1 MSKVDGLINSLY
13 AVVKKEEADGKN
25 GISLQ
30 LEGVTREDA
39 DRVVYT
45 MNSIGFRCSYAEY
58 TNGTHFL
65 DFEKE

>member
-1 MSKVDGLINSLY
+1 MSKVDELIDSLY
-13 AVVKKEEADGKN
+13 GIVKKEEADGKN

-30 LEGVTREDA
+30 LENVTIEDA
-39 DRVVYT
+39 DKIVYT
-45 MNSIGFRCSYAEY
+45 MNSIGFRCSYSEY

>member
-39 DRVVYT
+39 DRIVYT

-58 TNGTHFL
+58 TNGMHFL

>member
-1 MSKVDGLINSLY
+1 MSKVDELIDSLY
-13 AVVKKEEADGKN
+13 AIVKKEEADCKN

-30 LEGVTREDA
+30 LENVTREDA
-39 DRVVYT
+39 DRIIYT

-65 DFEKE
+65 DFDKE

>member
-1 MSKVDGLINSLY
+1 MDKVDGLINSLY
-13 AVVKKEEADGKN
+13 ALLKKEEADGKN

-39 DRVVYT
+39 NRIVYT

-58 TNGTHFL
+58 INGTHFL

>member
-1 MSKVDGLINSLY
+1 MSKVDELIDSLY
-13 AVVKKEEADGKN
+13 AIVKKEEADGKN

-39 DRVVYT
+39 DRIVYT
-45 MNSIGFRCSYAEY
+45 MNSIGFRCYYAEY

-65 DFEKE
+65 DFDKE

>member
-1 MSKVDGLINSLY
+1 MNKVDGLINSLY
-13 AVVKKEEADGKN
+13 AIVKKEEAAGNN

-30 LEGVTREDA
+30 LEDVTREDA
-39 DRVVYT
+39 DRIVYT
-45 MNSIGFRCSYAEY
+45 MNSIGFRCSHSEY

>member
-1 MSKVDGLINSLY
+1 MSKVDELIDSLY
-13 AVVKKEEADGKN
+13 AIVKKEEADGKN

-30 LEGVTREDA
+30 LEDITRDDA
-39 DRVVYT
+39 DRIVYT

-58 TNGTHFL
+58 ANGTHFL

>member
-1 MSKVDGLINSLY
+1 MDKVDGLINSLY
-13 AVVKKEEADGKN
+13 AIVKKEEADGKN
-25 GISLQ
+25 VISLQ
-30 LEGVTREDA
+30 LEDITMDDA
-39 DRVVYT
+39 DRIAYT

>member
-1 MSKVDGLINSLY
+1 MSKVDELIDSLY
-13 AVVKKEEADGKN
+13 AIVKKEEADGKN
-25 GISLQ
+25 DISLQ

-39 DRVVYT
+39 DRIVYT

-58 TNGTHFL
+58 TNKTHFL

>member
-1 MSKVDGLINSLY
+1 MNKVDGLINSLY
-13 AVVKKEEADGKN
+13 AIVKKEEADGKDS
-25 GISLQ
+25 ISLQ
-30 LEGVTREDA
+30 LENITRDDA
-39 DRVVYT
+39 DRIVYT

>member
-1 MSKVDGLINSLY
+1 MSKIDGLINSLY

>member
-39 DRVVYT
+39 DRIVYT
-45 MNSIGFRCSYAEY
+45 MNSNGFRCSYAEY

>member
-1 MSKVDGLINSLY
+1 MSNVDELIDSLY
-13 AVVKKEEADGKN
+13 AIVKKEEADGKN

-39 DRVVYT
+39 DRIVYT

-65 DFEKE
+65 DFDKE

>member
-1 MSKVDGLINSLY
+1 MNKVEGLINSLY
-13 AVVKKEEADGKN
+13 AIVKKEEAAGNN

-30 LEGVTREDA
+30 LEDVTREDA
-39 DRVVYT
+39 DRIVYT

>member
-1 MSKVDGLINSLY
+1 MNKIDGLINSLY
-13 AVVKKEEADGKN
+13 AIVKKEEAAGNN

-30 LEGVTREDA
+30 LEDVTREDA
-39 DRVVYT
+39 DRIVYM

>member
-1 MSKVDGLINSLY
+1 MSKVDKLIDSLY
-13 AVVKKEEADGKN
+13 AIVKKEEADGKN

-30 LEGVTREDA
+30 LENVTREDA
-39 DRVVYT
+39 DRIVYT
-45 MNSIGFRCSYAEY
+45 MNYMGFRNSYAEY

>member
-39 DRVVYT
+39 DRIVYT